1 MSVQHSAGEQLR
13 VGSCGQGVPRVSR
26 KVQTRIMLD
35 AIVSNK
41 TFGNATFRQFVTR
54 GFQNFKR
61 LAFRR
66 MFFEK
71 KSAPCHCDALGLTD
85 SHAKR
90 NHFPRNFRTVP
101 VVVMVVMV
109 VMGFFSATGDLPPQ
123 PERVHSPA
131 KDAFQ
136 PRPRDGGPFLGEWR
150 YLRHIS
156 PQPSRAMTLK
166 SGLFFSF
173 LLPINFFLSRPPVRS
188 PLVALK

>member
-61 LAFRR
+61 LALRR
-66 MFFEK
+66 MFFGK
-71 KSAPCHCDALGLTD
+71 KSAPCRCDALGLTD

-101 VVVMVVMV
+101 VVVMV

-150 YLRHIS
+150 YLRHF
-156 PQPSRAMTLK
+156 SRQLSRSTTLK
-166 SGLFFSF
+166 SGFSF
-173 LLPINFFLSRPPVRS
+173 SCLLPISFI
-188 PLVALK
+188 